1 MHLVVEH
8 DLKEDLPAQRD
19 DYHNYKVQE
28 KHIVLYFLSM
38 IEPQRVKVN
47 GVCVYIEKIRPIT
60 IVKVKGVYVYVNE
73 IDCTHGDEG

>member
-1 MHLVVEH
+1 
-8 DLKEDLPAQRD
+8 
-19 DYHNYKVQE
+19 
-28 KHIVLYFLSM
+28 
-38 IEPQRVKVN
+38 VKVK